1 MEKLDQHPSSGLHHR
16 QPGNKQG
23 KTQSMNP
30 GLTELEPQHL
40 KTFNIVFFTICKWIL
55 EFLQ

>member
-30 GLTELEPQHL
+30 GLTELEPQA
-40 KTFNIVFFTICKWIL
+40 L
-55 EFLQ
+55 EDNHHYLHFGLQA